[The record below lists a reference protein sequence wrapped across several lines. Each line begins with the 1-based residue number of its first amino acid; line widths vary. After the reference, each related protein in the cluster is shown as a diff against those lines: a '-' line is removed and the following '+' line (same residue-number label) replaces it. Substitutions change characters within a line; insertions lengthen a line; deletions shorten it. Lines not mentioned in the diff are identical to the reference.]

1 MRLPP
6 SALTEG
12 QSGTISPRTTS
23 PRTTS
28 ACTASTRTIRGTTG
42 VKVRIAYPAMVLQ
55 LTPSTAAP
63 IGPPTSGTSLVRLMT
78 PFSPA
83 FETSW

>member
-1 MRLPP
+1 M
-6 SALTEG
+6 
-12 QSGTISPRTTS
+12 
-23 PRTTS
+23 
-28 ACTASTRTIRGTTG
+28 
-42 VKVRIAYPAMVLQ
+42 AYPAMVLQ

-83 FETSW
+83 FVTSR

>member
-1 MRLPP
+1 M
-6 SALTEG
+6 
-12 QSGTISPRTTS
+12 
-23 PRTTS
+23 
-28 ACTASTRTIRGTTG
+28 
-42 VKVRIAYPAMVLQ
+42 AYPAMVLQ

-83 FETSW
+83 LVTSR

>member
-1 MRLPP
+1 M
-6 SALTEG
+6 
-12 QSGTISPRTTS
+12 
-23 PRTTS
+23 
-28 ACTASTRTIRGTTG
+28 
-42 VKVRIAYPAMVLQ
+42 AYPAMVLQ

-83 FETSW
+83 LVTSRWPTRRLSSDRRTARWSRWVPLTPILLNR